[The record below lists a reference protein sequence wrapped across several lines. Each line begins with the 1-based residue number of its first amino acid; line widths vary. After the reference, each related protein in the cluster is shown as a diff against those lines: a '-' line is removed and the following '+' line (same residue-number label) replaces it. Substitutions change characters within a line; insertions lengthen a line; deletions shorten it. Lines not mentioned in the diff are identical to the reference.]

1 MKKTVLILIGVVML
15 LMSACGNINKPNER
29 EPSTRVANSVVGKWY
44 QYSSAEGIKIWRFEE
59 NGFYYTASE
68 EIFKIEDENNIIK
81 RRDYSINGNTIK
93 LERREATLEYTSYG
107 FNLIF
112 DSSYEIKLY
121 EYREDALKQISD
133 EDKEE
138 EYYESIKDE
147 NGCVIEDGVLVRYYV
162 DEEEI
167 IIPNNVTMIGQA
179 AIVIELDEIKKL
191 TIPGNIAE
199 IGISAFNEI
208 PLGSVIIEEGVEEI
222 GDYAFTDSYFKEIY
236 VPESVK
242 SIGKFA
248 FNCSEGNNDGK
259 IYVKKGSYA
268 EEYFSQYEGE
278 CCSAEVIVE
287 E

>member
-1 MKKTVLILIGVVML
+1 MKKKVLFLISAVML
-15 LMSACGNINKPNER
+15 LMSACGNINKPKER

-59 NGFYYTASE
+59 NSFYYTASE

-121 EYREDALKQISD
+121 EYREDALKQITD

-138 EYYESIKDE
+138 EHYESIKDE
-147 NGCVIEDGVLVRYYV
+147 NGYVIEDGVLVRYYV

-167 IIPNNVTMIGQA
+167 IIPNNVMIIGQA
-179 AIVIELDEIKKL
+179 AIVTELDEIKKL

-208 PLGSVIIEEGVEEI
+208 PLGSIVIEEGVEEI

-236 VPESVK
+236 VPESVEY
-242 SIGKFA
+242 IGEFA
-248 FNCSEGNNDGK
+248 FKCSEGNTDGK

-268 EEYFSQYEGE
+268 EEYFSQYDGD
-278 CCSAEVIVE
+278 CYGAEVIVE